1 MRGADTA
8 HAPNHPGVQHE
19 QYTRRQHALPHPPPA
34 FAGHSGVATL
44 AACGGSGIP
53 YSARATDRQIAVAP
67 GVSLHVRESAQGGAG
82 DDVIVLL
89 AGLGANACAFDS
101 LAAALPGSRRLVIRD
116 GFHRDFFI
124 EHESTVVDAIEA
136 MGWEGLQ

>member
-1 MRGADTA
+1 MSNTPDAST
-8 HAPNHPGVQHE
+8 HCH
-19 QYTRRQHALPHPPPA
+19 TRRLLLLGTAAL
-34 FAGHSGVATL
+34 ATL

-53 YSARATDRQIAVAP
+53 YSVRATDRQIAVAP
-67 GVSLHVRESAQGGAG
+67 GVSLHVRDWSSAQGGAG

-116 GFHRDFFI
+116 GFHSDFFI
-124 EHESTVVDAIEA
+124 EHESTVIDAIEA
-136 MGWEGLQ
+136 MRWEGLQ